1 MNTLTPLLYP
11 VTPVLSSGSITA
23 ETLVL
28 EHVKYTKMPP
38 PNTDRS
44 EAAEAEQR
52 ILGGETVVT
61 KRRVT
66 NEGDG

>member
-1 MNTLTPLLYP
+1 MFLRGYHAVFTGNRN
-11 VTPVLSSGSITA
+11 GGA
-23 ETLVL
+23 
-28 EHVKYTKMPP
+28 
-38 PNTDRS
+38 